1 MDPITGL
8 PSSRRSTLSDD
19 AHREGLTT
27 ETHDWTLVK
36 AIDLVADQKVV
47 VIDGEKPIEEA
58 CDILTRN
65 NISSAPVYDA
75 STKSYSGMFDWA
87 DVMTYLLIV
96 LKKKDASQQLEK
108 TDAELSAEFN
118 DLVKLASH
126 CQPVPVKLAS
136 DLSKKNPFYSVLP
149 ETSLLQ
155 VVELFGSGT
164 HRVAVVDANGIIKGI
179 LTQSRVVNYFYQN
192 VTKFPP
198 IEQLFPKTLNEL
210 DIGKGFVIS
219 ASSDSFVLDALTM
232 MIKNGLSSI
241 AIVDSEGMLLGNIS
255 MTDVKYVLRSYSHVL
270 MWKTCQQFVSTVR
283 SRQGLEDGQ
292 DRYPVFDARPTST
305 LGYTIAKLSATK
317 AHRLWVVDERMRA
330 VGVLSLTDVLLIFAR
345 SAGANPKPK
354 RVSSLSLSSPT
365 SQSE

>member
-8 PSSRRSTLSDD
+8 PSSRRSTLSGDD

-27 ETHDWTLVK
+27 ETHDWTLIK
-36 AIDLVADQKVV
+36 AIDLVIDQKVV
-47 VIDGEKPIEEA
+47 VIDGEIPIEEA
-58 CDILTRN
+58 CDILMRN
-65 NISSAPVYDA
+65 NISSAPVYDN

-87 DVMTYLLIV
+87 DVMTYLFIV
-96 LKKKDASQQLEK
+96 LKTKDALKQEK
-108 TDAELSAEFN
+108 SEAELSAEFK
-118 DLVKLASH
+118 DLLKLASH

-164 HRVAVVDANGIIKGI
+164 HRVAVVDADGHIKGI
-179 LTQSRVVNYFYQN
+179 LTQSR

-198 IEQLFPKTLNEL
+198 IEQLFPKTLNDLE
-210 DIGKGFVIS
+210 IGKGFVVS
-219 ASSDSFVLDALTM
+219 AQNDSFVLDALTM
-232 MIKNGLSSI
+232 MTKNGLSSI
-241 AIVDSEGMLLGNIS
+241 AIVDYEGLLLGNIS
-255 MTDVKYVLRSYSHVL
+255 MTDVKYVLRSYSHFL
-270 MWKTCQQFVSTVR
+270 MWKTCHQFVSHVR

-305 LGYTIAKLSATK
+305 LGYTIAKLTATR

-330 VGVLSLTDVLLIFAR
+330 IGVVSLTDVLLVIAR
-345 SAGANPKPK
+345 SAGANPKPR
-354 RVSSLSLSSPT
+354 RVSSVSS
-365 SQSE
+365 SASA

>member
-1 MDPITGL
+1 MIQQILGKLLILMDPITGL

-47 VIDGEKPIEEA
+47 VMQ
-58 CDILTRN
+58 ILTRN

-96 LKKKDASQQLEK
+96 LKKKDASKQLEK

-210 DIGKGFVIS
+210 DIGKV
-219 ASSDSFVLDALTM
+219 
-232 MIKNGLSSI
+232 KNGLSSI

-255 MTDVKYVLRSYSHVL
+255 MTDVKYVLRSYSHSL
-270 MWKTCQQFVSTVR
+270 MWKTCHQFVSHVR
-283 SRQGLEDGQ
+283 SGQGLEDGQ
-292 DRYPVFDARPTST
+292 DRYPVFDVRPTST

-317 AHRLWVVDERMRA
+317 AHRLWVIDEQMRA
-330 VGVLSLTDVLLIFAR
+330 VGVVSLTDVLLIFAR

-365 SQSE
+365 NQSE

>member
-1 MDPITGL
+1 
-8 PSSRRSTLSDD
+8 
-19 AHREGLTT
+19 
-27 ETHDWTLVK
+27 
-36 AIDLVADQKVV
+36 
-47 VIDGEKPIEEA
+47 
-58 CDILTRN
+58 
-65 NISSAPVYDA
+65 
-75 STKSYSGMFDWA
+75 MFDWA

-96 LKKKDASQQLEK
+96 LKKKDASKQLEK

-164 HRVAVVDANGIIKGI
+164 HRVVDANGIIKGI

-219 ASSDSFVLDALTM
+219 ALSDSFVLDALTM

-255 MTDVKYVLRSYSHVL
+255 MTDVKYVLRSYSHSL
-270 MWKTCQQFVSTVR
+270 MWKTCHQFVSHVR
-283 SRQGLEDGQ
+283 SGQGLEDGQ
-292 DRYPVFDARPTST
+292 DRYPVFDVRPTST

-317 AHRLWVVDERMRA
+317 AHRLWVIDEQMRA
-330 VGVLSLTDVLLIFAR
+330 VGVVSLTDVLLIFAR

-365 SQSE
+365 NQSE